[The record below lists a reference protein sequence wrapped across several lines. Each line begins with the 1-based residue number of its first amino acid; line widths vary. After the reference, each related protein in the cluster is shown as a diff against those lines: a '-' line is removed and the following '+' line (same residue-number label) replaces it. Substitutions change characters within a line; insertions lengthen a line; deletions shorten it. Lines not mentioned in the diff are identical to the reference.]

1 MKCRWF
7 SWPFWALA
15 AAGFA
20 LSLPYLDT
28 CGDDAFIYFRM
39 VVNFLRTGQLAYN
52 PGEPCYAMTS
62 ATFFF
67 TLAGLVK
74 VLGLTGGRYAI
85 SLLGHALAAALLFG
99 LGRRLVRDR
108 RVLLVA
114 LAAILFD
121 PFYLRWF
128 WAGWEM
134 SFKIAVA
141 AGALWTLLAAGERG
155 GARWGFGAGLV
166 AGIAFLTRPE
176 MMYLA
181 GLGGVY
187 LAVRRLPGRISSSV
201 PTLLAYGAGLALVAG
216 PWLAFAHSYFGW
228 ALPHTIYAKA
238 GGFAS
243 WNYLR
248 QYLPKFLQIFFI
260 PALPFYAWATASA
273 LGVRPLSAWRRAASA
288 GTLPDLRDWG
298 LVALWAATV
307 AGYLVRGVYI
317 DGIKVG
323 LFSPFAILALA
334 AVGDAARQLRNRVW
348 KRRTVWAWLLALG
361 LLSVGLQARL
371 FYRYSS
377 WNPRYAQGDD
387 ARFIDFAKRVKALT
401 PPDARIGIAELGVV
415 GYYSSRYMIDFVGLS
430 TPEIVAYQLETGN
443 RAEAVARYYE
453 RHGGPPSH
461 VVHEFPFSPECAP
474 PEYDFWGY
482 RYRLLDT
489 ERVRRIS
496 GRAKSGEYSIYAL
509 YERAP

>member
-1 MKCRWF
+1 MKFRWL

-15 AAGFA
+15 AAALA

-28 CGDDAFIYFRM
+28 CGDDSFIYFRM
-39 VVNFLRTGQLAYN
+39 VENFLRTGQLEYN

-67 TLAGLVK
+67 ALAGLVK
-74 VLGLTGGRYAI
+74 ALGLAGGRYAI
-85 SLLGHALAAALLFG
+85 SLLGHALAATLLYG

-108 RVLLVA
+108 RVLFVA

-141 AGALWTLLAAGERG
+141 AGALWMLLAAGERG
-155 GARWGFGAGLV
+155 GARWGFLAGLA
-166 AGIAFLTRPE
+166 AGFAILTRPE
-176 MMYLA
+176 MMFLA

-187 LAVRRLPGRISSSV
+187 LAARRLPGKIAALAPS
-201 PTLLAYGAGLALVAG
+201 LLAYAAGLALVAG
-216 PWLAFAHSYFGW
+216 PWMAFAYSYFGW
-228 ALPHTIYAKA
+228 ALPHTVYAKA
-238 GGFAS
+238 SGLAS

-248 QYLPKFLQIFFI
+248 QYLPKFLSIFFI
-260 PALPFYAWATASA
+260 PALPFYAWALGSA
-273 LGVRPLSAWRRAASA
+273 LGVRPFAAWRRAASA
-288 GTLPDLRDWG
+288 GTLPDGRDWL
-298 LVALWAATV
+298 LVALWGATV
-307 AGYLVRGVYI
+307 AGYLARGVYV
-317 DGIKVG
+317 DSIKTG
-323 LFSPFAILALA
+323 LFSPFAILAA
-334 AVGDAARQLRNRVW
+334 AAAGDAARQLRGRSW
-348 KRRTVWAWLLALG
+348 SRRTAWIWLLMLG

-401 PPDARIGIAELGVV
+401 PPDARIGVAELGVV
-415 GYYSSRYMIDFVGLS
+415 GYFSGRYMIDFVGLS
-430 TPEIVAYQLETGN
+430 TPEIVAYQLETGS
-443 RAEAVARYYE
+443 RAAAIARYYE

-461 VVHEFPFSPECAP
+461 VVHEFPFSPERAP

-482 RYRLLDT
+482 RYRLLDA

-496 GRAKSGEYSIYAL
+496 GRAKPGEYSIYAL
-509 YERAP
+509 YERVP